1 MAIKPF
7 HELTL
12 ADDFMFGEVMR
23 RPENA
28 KPFLEALL
36 GKKIGSITAIDKQKE
51 LTDGAALH
59 GVRLDVCLE
68 DESRTQYDVEA
79 PDEDSSEPYS
89 DSMLQIRLKSMAV
102 WSDCVSARM

>member
-36 GKKIGSITAIDKQKE
+36 GKKIGSITAIDQFS
-51 LTDGAALH
+51 
-59 GVRLDVCLE
+59 CLN
-68 DESRTQYDVEA
+68 Y
-79 PDEDSSEPYS
+79 
-89 DSMLQIRLKSMAV
+89 
-102 WSDCVSARM
+102 

>member
-36 GKKIGSITAIDKQKE
+36 GKKKGECVDVTVPAGTIKFEI
-51 LTDGAALH
+51 
-59 GVRLDVCLE
+59 LD
-68 DESRTQYDVEA
+68 
-79 PDEDSSEPYS
+79 
-89 DSMLQIRLKSMAV
+89 INI
-102 WSDCVSARM
+102 